1 MHYANILAF
10 HQVHDSEEKGF
21 LNKWRIFGSNQKWSA
36 TPWIILDFSAV
47 GINFFTQAVTILQW
61 FSAIIKS
68 NRQIFSVSVHQVI
81 FLFDFLKHF
90 INIKVFDVY
99 DNRGVDVLA
108 VIRCSCGFLR
118 YLGYCF
124 AVCSGTELGVLF
136 HETERFWVALLC
148 VHSGSFDMSIA
159 VASNFCIIVLNIEAL
174 KLVYLLCFFAG
185 NPVLILVA

>member
-124 AVCSGTELGVLF
+124 AVCSGTELGVLSEMKEKAGKSGYF
-136 HETERFWVALLC
+136 YWESAEYLWYLC
-148 VHSGSFDMSIA
+148 RSKSWEYCFTKRKGF
-159 VASNFCIIVLNIEAL
+159 EW
-174 KLVYLLCFFAG
+174 LCFVFTLA
-185 NPVLILVA
+185 VLIWV